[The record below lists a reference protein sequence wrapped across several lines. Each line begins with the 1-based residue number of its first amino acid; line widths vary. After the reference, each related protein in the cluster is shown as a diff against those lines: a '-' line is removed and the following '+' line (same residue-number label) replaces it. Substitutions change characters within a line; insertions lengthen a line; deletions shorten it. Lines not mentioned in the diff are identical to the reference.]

1 MLLELGEG
9 AFLFLLGSWTT
20 LRREGGG
27 VSPRK
32 LETEKP

>member
-20 LRREGGG
+20 LRREGG
-27 VSPRK
+27 VSVQ
-32 LETEKP
+32 EN